1 VELEAIAAGGF
12 APESL
17 GFDPNALAR
26 ILDPAKGDA
35 TGPEH
40 SCPGW
45 RGPRSGAV
53 RRDPIHDDLPCE
65 DEADEVHAQRVYDE
79 LASAGH
85 QCRVVCT

>member
-1 VELEAIAAGGF
+1 MELEAIAAG
-12 APESL
+12 

-40 SCPGW
+40 SRPG
-45 RGPRSGAV
+45 RRSPRSGAV

-65 DEADEVHAQRVYDE
+65 DEADEVRAQRVYDE
-79 LASAGH
+79 LAAAGH